1 MSFLVNFWLGLGN
14 PRHIATISQH
24 LWAFPRQ
31 IRFWSI
37 LKKSWDWVRPPPS
50 LGQNPNFYR
59 KFVLHASL
67 NQIFQIES
75 KLIKSFIFSPL
86 LIAPSHHSLDLL
98 LQPPPN
104 FHSTISFDL
113 SDTWLSP
120 SQGFSFST
128 TTFSLGSIRAS
139 SFARKTGLL
148 NKRKNKN

>member
-50 LGQNPNFYR
+50 LGQNPNFYQ

-67 NQIFQIES
+67 TCSTRNLFC
-75 KLIKSFIFSPL
+75 L
-86 LIAPSHHSLDLL
+86 L
-98 LQPPPN
+98 N
-104 FHSTISFDL
+104 FVDL
-113 SDTWLSP
+113 SCEECSGE
-120 SQGFSFST
+120 GFCWAGGCPQARSRDKAGRLASLRHIHLPFSST
-128 TTFSLGSIRAS
+128 QKNPICWFLAFHTFYGATP
-139 SFARKTGLL
+139 FHRKDWS
-148 NKRKNKN
+148 